1 MYQFVRVE
9 SYGFKVSEK
18 KSEKKYN
25 KENKGRNVEEI
36 IKELKRVPGFC
47 DHVPFPDDEPEVLY
61 GVSPD
66 EIEALTHNY
75 FDNTKT
81 IDSLGRPRALR
92 KDAQVLLAGVI
103 SLNREIDMIWDDYKQ
118 SSIDWLKEKYGDR
131 LVSVV
136 QHLDEENPHIH
147 FYCIPKIGD
156 RKSTRLNSSH

>member
-81 IDSLGRPRALR
+81 IDSLGRP
-92 KDAQVLLAGVI
+92 
-103 SLNREIDMIWDDYKQ
+103 
-118 SSIDWLKEKYGDR
+118 
-131 LVSVV
+131 
-136 QHLDEENPHIH
+136 
-147 FYCIPKIGD
+147 
-156 RKSTRLNSSH
+156 